1 MINKLA
7 KYFKNKITDVIDFIY
22 AVGYFG
28 DLLTS
33 LLTVFILLGNWG
45 YLLAYLILFPLD
57 VFINKQLKNLIKQ
70 VRPPGPIKF
79 LDHDRFAKKKRPF
92 GMPSGHSES
101 VFFSLA
107 FIYMFFHRINNWV
120 ILFAIIGVITM
131 YQRYTFHNHTVTQLI
146 MGAIVGI
153 VFGYMAYKLTSIVI
167 DRM

>member
-1 MINKLA
+1 MINKLI
-7 KYFKNKITDVIDFIY
+7 KYFKNKIIDVIDFIY

-28 DLLTS
+28 DTLTS
-33 LLTVFILLGNWG
+33 LLAVFILLGNWG
-45 YLLAYLILFPLD
+45 YLLGYLILFPLD
-57 VFINKQLKNLIKQ
+57 VFINQQLKSLIKQ
-70 VRPPGPIKF
+70 VRPAGPIKF
-79 LDHDRFAKKKRPF
+79 LDHDRFAKKNRPF

-107 FIYMFFHRINNWV
+107 FICMFFHRINSWV

-153 VFGYMAYKLTSIVI
+153 VFGYMAYKLTSFVI
-167 DRM
+167 GNM